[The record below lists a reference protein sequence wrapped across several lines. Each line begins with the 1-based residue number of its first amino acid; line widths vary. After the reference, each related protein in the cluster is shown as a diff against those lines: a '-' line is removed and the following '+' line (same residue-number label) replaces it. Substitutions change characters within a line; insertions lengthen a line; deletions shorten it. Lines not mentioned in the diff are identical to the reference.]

1 MSDTS
6 NSKLENMGAGA
17 KGLLSQAQKLMTKAL
32 GKDTTIVPLVRLH
45 GSISAEQK
53 PNRIN
58 IASANPL
65 LEKAFKIKSAPVV
78 AIAINSPGGSPVQS
92 RLVSNRIRALAKQ
105 YDKKVLVFVEDVA
118 ASGGYFIAVA
128 GDEIFAD
135 PSSIVG
141 SIGVIYAGFGFEKAI
156 EKIGVTRRIHTA
168 GRNKSS
174 LDPFVPEKPED
185 VERLKKFE
193 LDIHQVFID
202 HVKQH
207 RAGKLKADDDTL
219 FTGEWWTAGHGL
231 DLGLA
236 DAIGDVHETLRA
248 RFGDEVRIRTIAPKR
263 GLFQMPPLGLG
274 AQVNAGAIASETLTA
289 LEERA
294 LWSRFGL

>member
-1 MSDTS
+1 MSKTPTAPTQTPLKQAAGFF
-6 NSKLENMGAGA
+6 SKL
-17 KGLLSQAQKLMTKAL
+17 L
-32 GKDTTIVPLVRLH
+32 GRDGKFVPVVRLQ
-45 GSISAEQK
+45 GVIAADQR
-53 PNRIN
+53 PGRIN

-65 LEKAFKIKSAPVV
+65 LERAFKIKSAPVV
-78 AIAINSPGGSPVQS
+78 AIVINSPGGSPVQS
-92 RLVSNRIRALAKQ
+92 RLVAKRIRALAKQ

-174 LDPFVPEKPED
+174 LDAFVPEKAED
-185 VERLKKFE
+185 VERLKEYE

-202 HVKQH
+202 YVKEH
-207 RAGKLKADDDTL
+207 RVGKLKGEDDDL
-219 FTGEWWTAGHGL
+219 FTGEWWTAVRGL
-231 DLGLA
+231 KFGLI
-236 DAIGDVHETLRA
+236 DAIGDLHEVLRE
-248 RFGDEVRIRTIAPKR
+248 RYGDDVRIKEIAPKR
-263 GLFQMPPLGLG
+263 GLLQLPNLGFG
-274 AQVNAGAIASETLTA
+274 AQMAAGTIATETLTA